1 MLIGKHQSGNDYPF
15 GGSSEDPYV
24 SCTVRK
30 YWYET
35 VPAVGKPGDKNYKP
49 AYQVLKHEDKGTKL
63 KKVASAYRG
72 AKYQITHY
80 GRSYLKVDGASKVG
94 QFRLKADAETNDN
107 FIIETD
113 SSGTFSVS
121 KVEGMDLE
129 YKTVYYAAEVA
140 PAPDGYLLYNDG
152 NQFKLGKPVKDQPNI
167 EKELAEKTE
176 RGHIVLEKVDEDTG
190 EKMNGFKFKF
200 YNPEYGWVVSPG
212 TGMEPD
218 QHATYSDDESE
229 ATWFKTGDSGIA
241 GQIVL
246 NYMEMGTYYYYEAL
260 EDSDIPEYYKGW
272 YGENHGEGKGT
283 LTTNGETKTITA
295 RNRQTWVSIEGRVFI
310 DGGEDKATLRNNLW
324 DVGQESCLDGVEV
337 KLITVMKDGKIAEDL
352 TRTTTT
358 KNGGYYRFDDIEVP
372 ILNGEDD
379 SRYTGAD
386 RTGWYCYI
394 TFEYN
399 GFIYE
404 AVVEHP
410 DIENGSKAKE
420 LAGARDALNAMFAKV
435 EGVANVNNQV
445 QARDEAGNETVKVG
459 YDVVHSNE
467 ATTATVT
474 STTPEEKTKIMAST
488 QGVTSIK
495 VPRGAHK
502 LVLTGYNLGVYKR
515 ADMDV
520 AILKD
525 VSHAEISVKGEHH
538 IYKYGHVDGAI
549 SDTTPMWDNVGVAFV
564 NKYANYTYKQP
575 IYRADALYTDSNTS
589 NELKVTITYK
599 IVVKNQG
606 NKTVRI
612 HAIKDYYDKKYTV
625 EGVYSALDSNLRG
638 TTDPTAPVI
647 GWQEQTQ
654 PEGSAYKG
662 TQILFDGNSTEK
674 WNNRGLK
681 IEKGKSKAIYV
692 SVTLDRSGISTA
704 LQSVSAA
711 GADITGYTQLG
722 NIAEITSYTT
732 LDDSG
737 KYYAA
742 VDKDAVADN
751 ITPGTANT
759 YEDDTRAAPELGLII
774 AESRAVKGNVFED
787 LKENGS
793 TIGNGIF
800 DSTKESGMKNVTVR
814 LMECVDSSVQQA
826 MNIDVPQGTAP
837 QEFKTTTD
845 ENGNYSFNGFT
856 PGTYIVRFE
865 WGKPT
870 GTKTTANKVIDV
882 VDYKSTIMDKTEYN
896 NCTNSVSP
904 DLFFYRKYNAATSD
918 QNKSRALD
926 DWNKRLN
933 IDTNLMN
940 RGESGYNYT
949 VSPEDIKKDYNM
961 TSDTF
966 KMKYKLEYADTDGI
980 LITQT
985 QAPTDTRS
993 GKLQFLTTG
1002 INLGI
1007 IERPKQDIEVE
1018 KRISNIKVTYS
1029 SEEPIVDAVIN
1040 SNGTIGGTKPDH
1052 ISYITPN
1059 TVNSPTD
1066 RRYKQIKIE
1075 LDDEILNNSIVYA
1088 TYEYTIKNLGELD
1101 YSTQDF
1107 YYTGTQGTPEQ
1118 RTYIEPIIMDYLGKE
1133 GNFSANSSKNATYM
1147 WTVQNIDSIKEPTG
1161 DGRLSSA
1168 VCDSNAIKNTTMYQ
1182 SEYLKDKPIYSGGTN
1197 SATMYM
1203 EIERHL
1209 STEEMGNINNQVELI
1224 NINRPFG
1231 ASFQTKTTPGNYIPV
1246 ALQSIFETGIVEQ
1259 YNHEPDDA
1267 PAEQILIVSSTGGNR
1282 NYNIYIII
1290 SLTILIT
1297 VAGGIYAIKKN
1308 KKE

>member
-80 GRSYLKVDGASKVG
+80 GRSYLKVDGTSKVG

-212 TGMEPD
+212 TGMEPN

-229 ATWFKTGDSGIA
+229 ATWFKTGDGGIA

-445 QARDEAGNETVKVG
+445 QARDEAGHETVKVG

-662 TQILFDGNSTEK
+662 TQILFDSNSTEK

-704 LQSVSAA
+704 LQSVSVA

-774 AESRAVKGNVFED
+774 AEARTIKGKVFED
-787 LKENGS
+787 LSVEKNITGQG
-793 TIGNGIF
+793 TTRLGNGKI
-800 DSTKESGMKNVTVR
+800 DTGESGVENVRVTLLERTQDGAFISAKNENQTGD
-814 LMECVDSSVQQA
+814 MPT
-826 MNIDVPQGTAP
+826 I
-837 QEFKTTTD
+837 TTTSSG
-845 ENGNYSFNGFT
+845 EYTFSGFT

-865 WGKPT
+865 WGEGFAGNDNDTKV
-870 GTKTTANKVIDV
+870 GTKIIDA
-882 VDYKSTIMDKTEYN
+882 VDYKSTIVDETGYN
-896 NCTNSVSP
+896 NGNP
-904 DLFFYRKYNAATSD
+904 DLFFYRPNIAD
-918 QNKSRALD
+918 RSRAID
-926 DWNKRLN
+926 NWDTRLK
-933 IDTNLMN
+933 IDSKLMN
-940 RGESGYNYT
+940 NDGAGYNYKID
-949 VSPEDIKKDYNM
+949 PDYIKDNNNM
-961 TSDTF
+961 ESNSF
-966 KMKYKLEYADTDGI
+966 QMKYKLEYADADAVTI
-980 LITQT
+980 T
-985 QAPTDTRS
+985 QAPTDTHN

-1007 IERPKQDIEVE
+1007 VERPKQDIEVE

-1101 YSTQDF
+1101 YSTKDF
-1107 YYTGTQGTPEQ
+1107 YYIGKPGGGTD
-1118 RTYIEPIIMDYLGKE
+1118 RTYIAPVLMDYLGKE

-1161 DGRLSSA
+1161 DGRLTSA
-1168 VCDSNAIKNTTMYQ
+1168 VCNSNAIKNTTMYQ

-1246 ALQSIFETGIVEQ
+1246 ALESVFGIPTGEG
-1259 YNHEPDDA
+1259 YSHEPDDA
-1267 PAEQILIVSSTGGNR
+1267 PAEQILIVSSTGGNK